1 MFFKNVIHHS
11 RVTFFRGMSTVHAI
25 FITVMSVY
33 LVFFSNLFSDQLD
46 GPVTFR
52 SSNLSNFI
60 LGVSDVP
67 IESHST
73 MVSMLTYTVLFF
85 AGIYSSFSPFVSF
98 FCQVSVGYFV
108 TDLAMI
114 FWAYPSLGG
123 MEYVSESVVTS
134 KTFFSLLFISFLS
147 TPSAHKCM
155 MFWA

>member
-85 AGIYSSFSPFVSF
+85 AGIYSFFSPFVSYF
-98 FCQVSVGYFV
+98 FVRFLLGTS
-108 TDLAMI
+108 
-114 FWAYPSLGG
+114 SL
-123 MEYVSESVVTS
+123 T
-134 KTFFSLLFISFLS
+134 LL
-147 TPSAHKCM
+147 
-155 MFWA
+155 